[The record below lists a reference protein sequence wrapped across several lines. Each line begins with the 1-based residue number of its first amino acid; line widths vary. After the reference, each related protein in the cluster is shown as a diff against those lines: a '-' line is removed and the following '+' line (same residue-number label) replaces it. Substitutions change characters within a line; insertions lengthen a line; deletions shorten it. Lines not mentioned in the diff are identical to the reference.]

1 MTLKENIDV
10 RFTKAFH
17 GEEREQRKGGRD
29 SKMTISLFLSTL
41 ISVKD
46 NLNHMLAAVLGEKT
60 EQKKK
65 EARMMYTMRRIWP
78 GQKGLV
84 LKNQFSK
91 K

>member
-1 MTLKENIDV
+1 MVK
-10 RFTKAFH
+10 
-17 GEEREQRKGGRD
+17 REQRKGGRD